1 MCKSGHRLTT
11 WFDASARICSSLSAR
26 THVDGY
32 RITTAKNG
40 TLVNQ
45 YCLTSALFLVIFSSN
60 LAFASE
66 KLGNAEHYSKDG
78 ADTCLQCHDQTSNF
92 PVMAI
97 FNSAHGSKDSK
108 NAPFSTTALQ
118 CETCHGAVGEH
129 AVKRLRKSE
138 SRAPMIA
145 FNAQDNIASEEKSAI
160 CLACHQKSAATHWQ
174 GSSHQVN
181 NLTCNDCHQIHVSE
195 DPILTKSN
203 QLEQCGQCHKS
214 AKLTAHRAST
224 HPLRSGQMGCS
235 DCHQPHDSNSDKLLI
250 ADTVNETC
258 FQCHA
263 EKRGPFLWEHEP
275 VTDSCL
281 NCHQAHGSNQ
291 ANLLTQRA
299 PYLCQNCHSSQGHP
313 SFSFGSSNLPQQSPS
328 AFLLGR
334 SCNNCHSKVHGSN
347 HPSGSQLQR

>member
-1 MCKSGHRLTT
+1 MAAINLLAPLVSKHGQKLAKVYTLVSQLCLTT
-11 WFDASARICSSLSAR
+11 
-26 THVDGY
+26 
-32 RITTAKNG
+32 
-40 TLVNQ
+40 
-45 YCLTSALFLVIFSSN
+45 ALFSAIFFSSSTFSAEV
-60 LAFASE
+60 LAE
-66 KLGNAEHYSKDG
+66 AEHYSKYG
-78 ADTCLQCHDQTSNF
+78 ADTCLQCHDQASNF
-92 PVMAI
+92 PVMAV
-97 FNSAHGSKDSK
+97 FNSAHGTKDSK
-108 NAPFSTTALQ
+108 NAPFSTSGLQ
-118 CETCHGAVGEH
+118 CEACHGAVGEH
-129 AVKRLRKSE
+129 AVKRLRKGE
-138 SRAPMIA
+138 KRAPMIA
-145 FNAQDNIASEEKSAI
+145 FSARDSIAAEEKSAI
-160 CLACHQKSAATHWQ
+160 CLSCHQKSAATHWQ
-174 GSSHQVN
+174 GSSHQAN
-181 NLTCNDCHQIHVSE
+181 NLTCHDCHQIHVSE

-203 QLEQCGQCHKS
+203 QLEQCGQCHKN
-214 AKLTAHRAST
+214 AKLMAHRAST

-291 ANLLTQRA
+291 ASLLTQRA

-347 HPSGSQLQR
+347 HPSGSRLQR